1 MNDFIAGGHGQTSR
15 RSVMDTGAEYGLQ
28 GQQITWTTES
38 LQRDFDVVGF
48 SYGVVVV
55 ARKSDGVKG
64 SLEFDRGSDGSRY
77 YHDFVPAG

>member
-1 MNDFIAGGHGQTSR
+1 
-15 RSVMDTGAEYGLQ
+15 MDTGAEYGLQ

-48 SYGVVVV
+48 SYGMVVV

-77 YHDFVPAG
+77 YHDFVPA